1 MIFFQFTDDLVVDID
16 YFFVTL
22 TTLINTN
29 RLTSVF
35 IQKTDRIRWGYYW
48 QGQIP
53 ELPQE
58 VHKLGEI
65 TETPMLL
72 PESFYL
78 SRNLYK
84 TPDRTVGVSGKLIES
99 YKDFPIEELVR
110 SHQNFT
116 LSISLNPQQHLPVST
131 QGTLVS
137 TLLVTDNSEVA
148 KTIASWLDGR
158 VVTEKRE
165 MLALRTEL
173 QYLLRPPVSTEFY
186 NREGCFRDTS
196 SINSVFTQNPDL
208 LTRHCLVG
216 GQTGYGKTNTAK
228 IITRQVLECKRPPK
242 VLLIDFKEEYQD
254 IASRYAFPYIHLSD
268 PDEIK
273 KLNIN
278 PFMPG
283 DNVSLINHLEL
294 ISTIFSVSGF
304 TASGPLLPEYMK
316 QVIYAFFMW
325 FWDIS
330 EAIFGALLYRK
341 GDFLRKNNYRFF
353 SSKGEMPFL
362 LAEFWD
368 DFRESKFDRL
378 YSNTPGKNLADIKS
392 TISARING
400 LKYNYINNF
409 SYDKDA
415 EPFDK
420 ILMQSLALSL
430 KDVADSQVTLL
441 LSMVILLTS
450 ASARTRHN
458 SETLLNLILIEEA
471 HQIMKRSVQ
480 SAEVLDASQVLSD
493 QIERVL
499 AELRAKGVGLL
510 IVDQSPSKLVHSV
523 LANTATKVAHR
534 LTLTEDLDD
543 MYSAFG
549 LQEQIELQNLS
560 IGWCYH
566 KIDSQPIRFE
576 KVKSWDS

>member
-1 MIFFQFTDDLVVDID
+1 MVFFQFTDDLVVDID

-48 QGQIP
+48 QGRLP

-58 VHKLGEI
+58 VLKLGMI
-65 TETPMLL
+65 TEAPALF
-72 PESFYL
+72 PESFYI

-84 TPDRTVGVSGKLIES
+84 TPDRTVGISGKLIET

-110 SHQNFT
+110 SHKNFS
-116 LSISLNPQQHLPVST
+116 LSISLNAQQHLPVSN

-137 TLLVTDNSEVA
+137 TLLVTDNNEVA

-158 VVTEKRE
+158 VVTERRE

-173 QYLLRPPVSTEFY
+173 QYLFRPPVSTELF

-208 LTRHCLVG
+208 LTRHCLVS

-228 IITRQVLECKRPPK
+228 LIIRQVLECKRPPK

-268 PDEIK
+268 PNEIK

-294 ISTIFSVSGF
+294 LSTIFSVSGF

-316 QVIYAFFMW
+316 QVIYEFFIW
-325 FWDIS
+325 FWNIS
-330 EAIFGALLYRK
+330 ETIFGSLLYQK

-353 SSKGEMPFL
+353 STKGAMPFL
-362 LAEFWD
+362 LAEFWEN
-368 DFRESKFDRL
+368 FRESKFDRL

-400 LKYNYINNF
+400 LKYSYLNNF
-409 SYDKDA
+409 SYDKEA

-420 ILMQSLALSL
+420 ILMKSLALSL
-430 KDVADSQVTLL
+430 KDVAESQVTLL

-450 ASARTRHN
+450 ASARTRQN
-458 SETLLNLILIEEA
+458 SEMLQNLILIEEA
-471 HQIMKRSVQ
+471 HLIMKRSVQ
-480 SAEVLDASQVLSD
+480 SAEVLDASQILSD

-499 AELRAKGVGLL
+499 AELRAKGVGML
-510 IVDQSPSKLVHSV
+510 IVDQSPSKLVRGV
-523 LANTATKVAHR
+523 LANTATKVAHK

-543 MYSAFG
+543 MYSALG
-549 LQEQIELQNLS
+549 LQKPIELQNLAV
-560 IGWCYH
+560 GWCYH
-566 KIDSQPIRFE
+566 KIDSQPIRSE
-576 KVKSWDS
+576 KVETWDS